1 MPKLSIKQVEHV
13 AKLARLGMSKEEK
26 KKFQKELSSIL
37 DYVNKLSE
45 VDTKNVEPIAQIT
58 GLTNVVQEDKS
69 RPSTERE
76 KLLKNAPQTK
86 DGYVKVKAILK

>member
-13 AKLARLGMSKEEK
+13 AKLARLGIDKREK

-45 VDTKNVEPIAQIT
+45 VDTKDIEPIAQIT
-58 GLTNVVQEDKS
+58 GLTNVVREDKS

>member
-13 AKLARLGMSKEEK
+13 AKLARLGIDKKEN

-45 VDTKNVEPIAQIT
+45 VDTKDIEPIAQIT
-58 GLTNVVQEDKS
+58 GLTNVMREDKS
-69 RPSTERE
+69 RPSAERE

-86 DGYVKVKAILK
+86 DGHIKVKAILK